1 MNLPPPP
8 PTPTRPPW
16 TSPSQVTLPHFP
28 RLSSS
33 NPTPFL
39 RKPSVWQE
47 APSETAVH
55 EFAARELC
63 ACRLLNGIQ
72 KSGQVQWGFQAPGT
86 REAGNRLYVGA
97 SKALAMREVVCG
109 GFQGACSRLCG
120 DRFMCGAR
128 LLVYYS
134 IGVGIIDLAWIS
146 FLVNLRD

>member
-1 MNLPPPP
+1 M
-8 PTPTRPPW
+8 
-16 TSPSQVTLPHFP
+16 
-28 RLSSS
+28 
-33 NPTPFL
+33 
-39 RKPSVWQE
+39 WQE

-55 EFAARELC
+55 EFAARELR
-63 ACRLLNGIQ
+63 ACRRLNGIQ
-72 KSGQVQWGFQAPGT
+72 NSGQVQWGFQALGT

-97 SKALAMREVVCG
+97 SKALATHEVVCG

-146 FLVNLRD
+146 LLVNLRD